1 MALEGD
7 IDGSPWP
14 ADVGFGDGFLYPI
27 PVVENAEGDYWLTR
41 DGDDWFLAEGSTTKD
56 RFTPTPRR
64 LDDFADACRYALE
77 ERFDF
82 VLEEV

>member
-1 MALEGD
+1 MRAPLKVADGDVGTPFDHMALEGD
-7 IDGSPWP
+7 
-14 ADVGFGDGFLYPI
+14 YR
-27 PVVENAEGDYWLTR
+27 LTR

-82 VLEEV
+82 VLEEVSCTSDDS